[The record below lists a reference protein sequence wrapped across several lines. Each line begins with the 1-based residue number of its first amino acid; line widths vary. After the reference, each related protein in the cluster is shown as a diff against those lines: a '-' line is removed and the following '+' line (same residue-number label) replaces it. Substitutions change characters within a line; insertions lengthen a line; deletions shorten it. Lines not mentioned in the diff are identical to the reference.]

1 MGSWDQSAWRLE
13 PTACALH
20 LVRSWRPRSRVGS
33 RLVGA
38 DVGGGE
44 ERGWARPA
52 PPYPPTPR
60 PLVQQVCKTRHWGSR
75 AQLLTWAI
83 FLHLFFGPLLPDST
97 FFFFAQTGRR
107 SGQEMQKRGLLARYT
122 LSRVARTHTQT
133 RSGTTRPPRP
143 SPAPALGT
151 RPGSRHLAK
160 NARAPCVAHWLK
172 FLHEVAG
179 VG

>member
-13 PTACALH
+13 PAACALH

-97 FFFFAQTGRR
+97 FFFFFLHKQAAGQGKRCKNAAFWPGTHCPGWRVHTHKLAQA
-107 SGQEMQKRGLLARYT
+107 QLAPR
-122 LSRVARTHTQT
+122 A
-133 RSGTTRPPRP
+133 PPP
-143 SPAPALGT
+143 PPHWA
-151 RPGSRHLAK
+151 H
-160 NARAPCVAHWLK
+160 ARAPGTLPRTREHPAWHT
-172 FLHEVAG
+172 G
-179 VG
+179 